1 MAKNTEELRNVCV
14 SDGTMRTE
22 DLFPKMY
29 WVLKEYA
36 PEKAK
41 EFAEFAEDD
50 SWMGERGSHV
60 MGKLFYALD
69 EIAPEGC
76 YFGSQEGDG
85 ACYGFWEVEEES
97 CKRRGRML
105 RESKADK
112 VYYIKQ
118 PYRNKNLYFK
128 GTLSELIDKF
138 GYTLMKGHRENSR
151 INTNPT
157 TFKGLI
163 SNINKAVDATEGGY
177 DRNYVYPATAEEVS
191 ANESVRR
198 PRGRML
204 KESYFDCYEYT
215 LEKAKETI
223 KNFDSDAHGFD
234 AIGEPVVFE
243 NSIRQSYISD
253 LISLVYSGNATDEEL
268 KQFNSYKEDW
278 KKEYRK
284 YAEEHGLDPEDTSSD
299 VAEEHFDSW
308 MSDVQVER
316 EIVFNWG
323 HDHEEDRDDVV
334 DVVGFYIEGLAFNV
348 WLELRDEEKECS
360 KEQIDRF
367 FRIFSNKLANLD
379 RNSGGSPL
387 TDINDLAESRRPS
400 RRGRMIREGRGCS
413 RRRMMKVGRGPKPQG
428 RGRR

>member
-1 MAKNTEELRNVCV
+1 
-14 SDGTMRTE
+14 MRQNI
-22 DLFPKMY
+22 
-29 WVLKEYA
+29 
-36 PEKAK
+36 
-41 EFAEFAEDD
+41 
-50 SWMGERGSHV
+50 
-60 MGKLFYALD
+60 GK
-69 EIAPEGC
+69 
-76 YFGSQEGDG
+76 
-85 ACYGFWEVEEES
+85 
-97 CKRRGRML
+97 
-105 RESKADK
+105 
-112 VYYIKQ
+112 
-118 PYRNKNLYFK
+118 
-128 GTLSELIDKF
+128 
-138 GYTLMKGHRENSR
+138 SR
-151 INTNPT
+151 
-157 TFKGLI
+157 FC
-163 SNINKAVDATEGGY
+163 
-177 DRNYVYPATAEEVS
+177 
-191 ANESVRR
+191 
-198 PRGRML
+198 RGRML

-268 KQFNSYKEDW
+268 KQFNFYKEDW

-323 HDHEEDRDDVV
+323 YDHEEDG
-334 DVVGFYIEGLAFNV
+334 DVVGFYIEGEAFNV

-387 TDINDLAESRRPS
+387 IDINDLEESRRQIC
-400 RRGRMIREGRGCS
+400 RGRMLKERFSKSGWCAPSVAELAKSMKDGVDWLVENGMGCCHWPIYRDEERGNIWSIVMGWSYDDDDDENVYSEDGYTIRVGIRYQSERNAMQSDYDIDFTIPETDDGDAYDISYSVKRNENFRKLASDMLAEGKSVVKGW
-413 RRRMMKVGRGPKPQG
+413 V
-428 RGRR
+428 